1 MKTTKDIV
9 VDVKQQPGSIVK
21 SNDSRAGAPR
31 REANM
36 QATQQAPKDKDKVEN
51 FAEIKVIG
59 VGGGGTNAV
68 NRMID
73 QGLHG
78 VKFIAINTDGQ
89 ALVHSNAPNRIRIGD
104 KLTRGLG
111 AGGDPVI
118 GEKAAEES
126 SEELYDSLV
135 GSDMVFITAG
145 MGGGTGTGAAPVV
158 ARIAKEAG
166 ALTIGVVT
174 KPFTFEGTRRRN
186 VADEGLNKLREQVDT
201 LIVIPNDRLLEIA
214 DKKASLQ
221 TAFRTA
227 DDVLRQ
233 GIQGI
238 SELITVPGLINLDFA
253 DVKTIMGSGG
263 AALMAIGRAAGENR
277 AVAAAEAA
285 IRSPLLDLSIDGAKG
300 VLFNVTGGDD
310 LTLNDVYL
318 AAEVVRRVA
327 DPDVNLIFGAV
338 INPEMK
344 DELQITVIATGFNAV
359 AKRQTGAG
367 QPNNM
372 LVAPGRKMIDFPVPA
387 AVGRNTNHEDLDI
400 PAFLRKRAEMR

>member
-1 MKTTKDIV
+1 MKTPRDLA
-9 VDVKQQPGSIVK
+9 VDVKHQPQNPK
-21 SNDSRAGAPR
+21 STDSRGDSARGEQKAMSPEKNNGA
-31 REANM
+31 ES
-36 QATQQAPKDKDKVEN
+36 
-51 FAEIKVIG
+51 FADIKVIG

-68 NRMID
+68 NRMIAEGL
-73 QGLHG
+73 QGVTFL
-78 VKFIAINTDGQ
+78 AINTDGQ
-89 ALVHSNAPNRIRIGD
+89 ALMHSRAPHKIRIGD

-111 AGGDPVI
+111 AGGDPAI

-126 SEELYDSLV
+126 SEDLYDALV

-145 MGGGTGTGAAPVV
+145 MGGGTGTGASAVV

-174 KPFTFEGTRRRN
+174 KPFSFEGPRRRTS
-186 VADEGLNKLREQVDT
+186 AEDGLNKLKDQVDT
-201 LIVIPNDRLLEIA
+201 LIVIPNDRLLEVA
-214 DKKASLQ
+214 DKKVSLQ
-221 TAFRTA
+221 NAFRVA

-253 DVKTIMGSGG
+253 DVRTIMGAGG
-263 AALMAIGRAAGENR
+263 AALMAIGRAGGENR

-285 IRSPLLDLSIDGAKG
+285 IRSPLLDVTIDGARG
-300 VLFNVTGGDD
+300 VLFNVTGGED
-310 LTLNDVYL
+310 LTLHDVNQ

-344 DELQITVIATGFNAV
+344 DEVQVTVIATGFNTN
-359 AKRQTGAG
+359 AKRLPVATQSAS
-367 QPNNM
+367 N
-372 LVAPGRKMIDFPVPA
+372 VVSAPGRKMIEFPTVARQA
-387 AVGRNTNHEDLDI
+387 AHSAEELDI
-400 PAFLRKRAEMR
+400 PAFLRRRAQ